1 MTVATATKPTAPR
14 KRRTR
19 KVAVKTVKVSRTAK
33 RPSAAKLISP
43 NRYWSDIK
51 TRWSIHQY
59 ELTMLTRD
67 LTKLKHYVYQFTK
80 WPLRPHRG
88 LFFVIIKK
96 WERVQSF
103 WTRHTRKSTL
113 LIWLLSHTQ
122 ANARQGWE
130 TIQEHLR
137 CILWITSLYV
147 WRPLVLTVIH
157 PLSKYEF
164 WSCKS
169 WPFILY
175 IFSLCQWVHFSSTSN
190 FTSTTSPIKV
200 SVRHATMN

>member
-1 MTVATATKPTAPR
+1 MTVATATKPTASR

-67 LTKLKHYVYQFTK
+67 LTKLKDYVYQFTK

-96 WERVQSF
+96 WERVQWF
-103 WTRHTRKSTL
+103 WIRHTRVSTSFEKWSTSWPCTL
-113 LIWLLSHTQ
+113 LISLLSHM
-122 ANARQGWE
+122 WSE
-130 TIQEHLR
+130 TLGRGEKQFR
-137 CILWITSLYV
+137 S
-147 WRPLVLTVIH
+147 
-157 PLSKYEF
+157 
-164 WSCKS
+164 
-169 WPFILY
+169 
-175 IFSLCQWVHFSSTSN
+175 IFKIAYCG
-190 FTSTTSPIKV
+190 
-200 SVRHATMN
+200 